1 MLSGLPPYAIV
12 DCGEIQ
18 TSISSHRREHPRTSN
33 EKGGKRAGSYNIA
46 KDYRVNGRIRIPE
59 VRLVDEEGNQ
69 LGVMPTSQAMSLAEQ
84 RGLDLVEVAPSARPP
99 VCRIMDYG
107 RFRYE
112 ASRKERNARKA
123 QKATATNALREVRFK
138 TRIGEHDRSAKT
150 RLVKRLLGEGS
161 KVKVSVM
168 FRGREITHPEV
179 GMSVLKAVA
188 EDLTEE
194 ALVEKA
200 PSFEG
205 RFLTMILTPGKARST
220 KDAKSEPSLTAS

>member
-1 MLSGLPPYAIV
+1 MGTSEAI
-12 DCGEIQ
+12 
-18 TSISSHRREHPRTSN
+18 
-33 EKGGKRAGSYNIA
+33 
-46 KDYRVNGRIRIPE
+46 
-59 VRLVDEEGNQ
+59 
-69 LGVMPTSQAMSLAEQ
+69 SLAES

-112 ASRKERNARKA
+112 ASRKERTARKA
-123 QKATATNALREVRFK
+123 QKSKTTNELREVRFK
-138 TRIGEHDRSAKT
+138 TRIGIHDRSAKT
-150 RLVKRLLGEGS
+150 RLVKRLLGQGA

-188 EDLTEE
+188 DELTED

-205 RFLTMILTPGKARST
+205 RFLTMILMPAKNNPDKAT
-220 KDAKSEPSLTAS
+220 ESEPSLAAS

>member
-1 MLSGLPPYAIV
+1 MH
-12 DCGEIQ
+12 
-18 TSISSHRREHPRTSN
+18 SIENVPK
-33 EKGGKRAGSYNIA
+33 KGGKKAGGYNIA
-46 KDYRVNGRIRIPE
+46 KEYRVNGRIRVAE

-69 LGVMPTSQAMSLAEQ
+69 LGVLPTGQAITLAEE

-112 ASRKERNARKA
+112 ASRKERTARKA
-123 QKATATNALREVRFK
+123 QKSKSTSELREVRFK
-138 TRIGEHDRSAKT
+138 TRIGRHDRDAKT
-150 RLVKRLLGEGS
+150 RLVRRLLGQGA

-188 EDLTEE
+188 DELTED

-205 RFLTMILTPGKARST
+205 RFLTMILMPGKNKPAEA
-220 KDAKSEPSLTAS
+220 AKPEPSLASS